1 MQNNDELKGIDI
13 KNRTFHYFD
22 DIINI
27 KDFDFDN
34 ILLNE
39 NHTKIFWFITLHTN
53 LDWDKANIY

>member
-1 MQNNDELKGIDI
+1 MENNDELKGIDI

-34 ILLNE
+34 IL
-39 NHTKIFWFITLHTN
+39 
-53 LDWDKANIY
+53 